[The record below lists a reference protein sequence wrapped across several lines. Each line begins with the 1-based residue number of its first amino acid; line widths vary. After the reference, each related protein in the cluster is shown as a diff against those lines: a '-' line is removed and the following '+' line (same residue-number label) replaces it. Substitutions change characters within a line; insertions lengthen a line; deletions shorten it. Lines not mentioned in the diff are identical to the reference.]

1 MFPSL
6 PPSYNPTTRKSEADN
21 IKMVA
26 QQGVDEVINA
36 RAIVLTFFAHYGH

>member
-6 PPSYNPTTRKSEADN
+6 PPSYNPTTRKFEADN

-26 QQGVDEVINA
+26 QLGMDGVIIA
-36 RAIVLTFFAHYGH
+36 QAIVLTFFAHNGH

>member
-6 PPSYNPTTRKSEADN
+6 PPNYIPTTRKSEPDN

-26 QQGVDEVINA
+26 QLATEGAIIAQ
-36 RAIVLTFFAHYGH
+36 AIVLTFFAHYGH

>member
-6 PPSYNPTTRKSEADN
+6 PPSYIQTTRKSEADN

-26 QQGVDEVINA
+26 QLGMDGVIIA
-36 RAIVLTFFAHYGH
+36 QAIVLTFFAHYGH